1 MRVSRL
7 LMVHELLAQ
16 TAERIVVNEDASK
29 RPPFRRDRQTQRHD
43 RPGGKSKAIEDWARP
58 RTCMARQAYADR
70 ARMTARKAQ
79 WL

>member
-29 RPPFRRDRQTQRHD
+29 RPPFRR
-43 RPGGKSKAIEDWARP
+43 
-58 RTCMARQAYADR
+58 
-70 ARMTARKAQ
+70 
-79 WL
+79 